1 MLPIFMQTYI
11 YTKYMLYLHNVRIS
25 RLMLIEIEFIEFL
38 PIAKQN
44 AKQNAKQKRKAKG
57 DQKLEQKQ
65 NGGKFEQSKLE
76 MTAKGLV
83 QSKCKQTKRKV
94 VTGGA

>member
-1 MLPIFMQTYI
+1 MQTYI

-38 PIAKQN
+38 PI